1 MEKKSMTTARR
12 VRGSLGVLPL
22 ECVNVR
28 RGLWRVR
35 WDICETADG
44 MAEYV
49 EAESDHRPTLAEV
62 REVVTAWYNART
74 DERILS
80 GFEYDGVPVWL
91 STENQ
96 FNYKAAYDAAV
107 MSGGRTLP
115 VRFKLGTDG
124 IPVYRD
130 FGTVEEL
137 ADFYY
142 KSLAYIQG
150 VLEEGWAAKDAVDW
164 GQYE

>member
-1 MEKKSMTTARR
+1 MTTARR

-96 FNYKAAYDAAV
+96 FNYKVAYDLAV
-107 MSGGRTLP
+107 QTDGKTLP
-115 VRFKLGTDG
+115 ATFKFGTDE
-124 IPVYRD
+124 IPVYRTFD
-130 FGTVEEL
+130 TLEEL
-137 ADFYY
+137 ADFYT
-142 KSLAYIQG
+142 KMVAYIQTT
-150 VLEEGWAAKDAVDW
+150 LAEGWKKKEALDLSKYNA
-164 GQYE
+164 